1 MTMAHRVAS
10 HARLAFGGL
19 VLAASMAACA
29 PTPVPPTPVPVAASV
44 ISPPAHGDF
53 GHYTLALTWQP
64 GFCASGPGCQPDQP
78 KAPLIG
84 LHGLWASRPQPLIT
98 EGVPPQRWWA
108 AGCDIYPEHE
118 AATPLAVS
126 SETKQALDQTVAH
139 LPHSLVDHE
148 YHKHVQ
154 CFGIPAE
161 TFFHTALEMRT
172 VVAQSDF
179 GTTLQAWQ
187 GQVVTKDAVM
197 QAFHG
202 AFHTETDRALQL
214 RCEHDHAGRE
224 VLTQLWFTLKRERV
238 ADFPRA
244 SAFFRAPEAQDNCP
258 AQFLVPGW

>member
-1 MTMAHRVAS
+1 MTMAYRVAS
-10 HARLAFGGL
+10 HARLALGGL
-19 VLAASMAACA
+19 VLAAGMAACA
-29 PTPVPPTPVPVAASV
+29 PTTVSPPPMQVAGSV

-84 LHGLWASRPQPLIT
+84 LHGLWASRPQQLIA

-108 AGCDIYPEHE
+108 AGCDIYPGQEP
-118 AATPLAVS
+118 AAPLAVS
-126 SETKQALDQTVAH
+126 SETKLALDQSVAH
-139 LPHSLVDHE
+139 LTHRLPDHE

-161 TFFHTALEMRT
+161 TFFHTALDMRT

-179 GTTLQAWQ
+179 GTVLQAWQ
-187 GQVVTKDAVM
+187 GQVVTRDAVM
-197 QAFHG
+197 KAFHV

-214 RCEHDHAGRE
+214 RCEHDHAGHD

-244 SAFFRAPEAQDNCP
+244 SAFMRAPEAQDNCP
-258 AQFLVPGW
+258 ARFLVPTW